1 MRNFLCLLSSANY
14 IIIIMETEE
23 KKQRVRAQNWTSEEE
38 IALIENVK
46 ERSLTLFG
54 PIKGSGMKG
63 KIKDIREKEWSFI
76 ADILNS

>member
-1 MRNFLCLLSSANY
+1 MRNFLGLLSSANN